1 MYKTKPDLSHLRI
14 FKSLVNV
21 KTSAKR
27 YMKLDTISNQGLFMT
42 YSRTHKNVYVVN
54 YDSTNEQLTTH
65 LSYDKAH
72 MSSLQKELPPMAI
85 ALQQHG
91 CYNQP
96 NSTRITFPDKLKINL
111 LSNNAILPIKATP
124 YSAGYN
130 IYSAE
135 SVIIP
140 ASSQNLI
147 CTNVSIEIPPDHF
160 RLLKSHSGLT
170 MLWVQ

>member
-65 LSYDKAH
+65 
-72 MSSLQKELPPMAI
+72 
-85 ALQQHG
+85 
-91 CYNQP
+91 
-96 NSTRITFPDKLKINL
+96 
-111 LSNNAILPIKATP
+111 
-124 YSAGYN
+124 
-130 IYSAE
+130 
-135 SVIIP
+135 
-140 ASSQNLI
+140 
-147 CTNVSIEIPPDHF
+147 
-160 RLLKSHSGLT
+160 
-170 MLWVQ
+170 